1 MSTSHA
7 GPSTGPRE
15 APAGSPAVVLRGTL
29 GLAVAMGL
37 GRFFYT
43 PVLPLMVAALNWGTG
58 PSAWIATANYA
69 GYFLGCLAVA
79 RGWLRPSSALLRVG
93 LLSTAVLLA
102 LVALSGEPL
111 WQASVRLAAGVAS
124 GLVFVCITQ
133 RIPQVARRP
142 HDAGLVYAGVGTGI
156 LASGALVL
164 AVGGAVGWRGLWLLC
179 AGLSALLS
187 VFAWNWSMAG
197 PRARGHETADRAV
210 VERRSGEASG
220 APVPDDE
227 TPGSRP
233 DGMLQLSVGYFCQ
246 GAGYIIIGT
255 YLVVLAEPVFG
266 ATAAAATWLVAGA
279 ATAPSPLL
287 WSLVAARI
295 GLRRA
300 LAVCY
305 GLQVLG
311 AVLAIFASAP
321 VLLLAAAALF
331 GATFMGVTMM
341 TIGVG
346 TQLGSPVAAAEL
358 TTWYSLGQITGPALV
373 AAVLSGTI
381 MGSFIVAAIALA
393 AGMALSLLGARA
405 AQAR

>member
-1 MSTSHA
+1 M
-7 GPSTGPRE
+7 
-15 APAGSPAVVLRGTL
+15 
-29 GLAVAMGL
+29 
-37 GRFFYT
+37 
-43 PVLPLMVAALNWGTG
+43 
-58 PSAWIATANYA
+58 PSA
-69 GYFLGCLAVA
+69 
-79 RGWLRPSSALLRVG
+79 
-93 LLSTAVLLA
+93 
-102 LVALSGEPL
+102 
-111 WQASVRLAAGVAS
+111 
-124 GLVFVCITQ
+124 
-133 RIPQVARRP
+133 
-142 HDAGLVYAGVGTGI
+142 
-156 LASGALVL
+156 
-164 AVGGAVGWRGLWLLC
+164 
-179 AGLSALLS
+179 
-187 VFAWNWSMAG
+187 
-197 PRARGHETADRAV
+197 
-210 VERRSGEASG
+210 GEASG

-255 YLVVLAEPVFG
+255 YLAVLAEPVFG

-321 VLLLAAAALF
+321 VLLLVAAALF

>member
-1 MSTSHA
+1 
-7 GPSTGPRE
+7 
-15 APAGSPAVVLRGTL
+15 
-29 GLAVAMGL
+29 
-37 GRFFYT
+37 
-43 PVLPLMVAALNWGTG
+43 
-58 PSAWIATANYA
+58 
-69 GYFLGCLAVA
+69 
-79 RGWLRPSSALLRVG
+79 
-93 LLSTAVLLA
+93 
-102 LVALSGEPL
+102 
-111 WQASVRLAAGVAS
+111 
-124 GLVFVCITQ
+124 
-133 RIPQVARRP
+133 
-142 HDAGLVYAGVGTGI
+142 
-156 LASGALVL
+156 
-164 AVGGAVGWRGLWLLC
+164 
-179 AGLSALLS
+179 
-187 VFAWNWSMAG
+187 
-197 PRARGHETADRAV
+197 
-210 VERRSGEASG
+210 
-220 APVPDDE
+220 
-227 TPGSRP
+227 
-233 DGMLQLSVGYFCQ
+233 MLQLSVGYFCQ

-321 VLLLAAAALF
+321 VLLLAAALF

>member
-69 GYFLGCLAVA
+69 GYFLGCLAMA

-164 AVGGAVGWRGLWLLC
+164 AVGGAVDWRGLWLLC
-179 AGLSALLS
+179 AGLSGLLS

-210 VERRSGEASG
+210 VERRGDLARGRSGHSTLA
-220 APVPDDE
+220 AAVVARR
-227 TPGSRP
+227 RP
-233 DGMLQLSVGYFCQ
+233 DRPPQGIGRLLRAAGPRR
-246 GAGYIIIGT
+246 GAG
-255 YLVVLAEPVFG
+255 
-266 ATAAAATWLVAGA
+266 
-279 ATAPSPLL
+279 
-287 WSLVAARI
+287 
-295 GLRRA
+295 
-300 LAVCY
+300 
-305 GLQVLG
+305 
-311 AVLAIFASAP
+311 IFASAP
-321 VLLLAAAALF
+321 FLLLAAAALF

-405 AQAR
+405 ARSVSPSGIVRGRAAGIVGPYRGQ